1 MRLLTKARLGDSPV
15 IRLIRRLGAYALA
28 VLVILAC
35 WHVVVIV
42 IGSPALPTPAATIP
56 VLVRY
61 LPELLP
67 AFWVSLYR
75 VVAAI
80 VIASVLAVPAGLA
93 IGRIARLDA
102 LLAPV
107 LYILYPIPKIVLLPV
122 LLVLLGLGDAAKI
135 ALIAVTVF
143 FQVLVSVRDA
153 AQQVPRDALL
163 SAYSLGASPW
173 VVCRHVVVPA
183 VLPELFTALRVG
195 SGTAVAIL
203 FLAEAIAGSTGL
215 GYFIVNAWAMIDYP
229 AMFAGIIAMAVLGV
243 GLYELFHLAEW
254 LLTPWRRAE

>member
-1 MRLLTKARLGDSPV
+1 MMRLL
-15 IRLIRRLGAYALA
+15 RRSGAYLLA
-28 VLVILAC
+28 IAVILLCWHLAALVIA
-35 WHVVVIV
+35 
-42 IGSPALPTPAATIP
+42 SPALPTPGATIP

-61 LPELLP
+61 LSELLP

-80 VIASVLAVPAGLA
+80 VIASLLAVPAGLA
-93 IGRIARLDA
+93 IGRISRLDA
-102 LLAPV
+102 LLAPI

-153 AQQVPRDALL
+153 AQQVPRDALAA
-163 SAYSLGASPW
+163 AYSLGASPW
-173 VVCRHVVVPA
+173 VVCCHVVVPA

-215 GYFIVNAWAMIDYP
+215 GYFIVNAWSMIDYP
-229 AMFAGIIAMAVLGV
+229 AMFAGIVAMAVLGV
-243 GLYELFHLAEW
+243 GLYELFHFVEW
-254 LLTPWRRAE
+254 LLTPWCRCD

>member
-1 MRLLTKARLGDSPV
+1 MT
-15 IRLIRRLGAYALA
+15 RLIRRVGAYVLA
-28 VLVILAC
+28 VAVILAC
-35 WHVVVIV
+35 WHLAALA
-42 IGSPALPTPAATIP
+42 IGSPALPTPVATIP

-75 VVAAI
+75 VVVAI
-80 VIASVLAVPAGLA
+80 VIASLLAVPAGLA
-93 IGRIARLDA
+93 IGRITRLDA
-102 LLAPV
+102 LLAPA

-153 AQQVPRDALL
+153 ARQVPIDALAA
-163 SAYSLGASPW
+163 AYSLGASPW
-173 VVCRHVVVPA
+173 VVCCHVVVPA

-243 GLYELFHLAEW
+243 GLYELFHLIEW
-254 LLTPWRRAE
+254 ILTPWRRCE

>member
-1 MRLLTKARLGDSPV
+1 MNRLV
-15 IRLIRRLGAYALA
+15 RRAGAYLLA
-28 VLVILAC
+28 VAAILMC
-35 WHVVVIV
+35 WHAVALT
-42 IGSPALPTPAATIP
+42 IGSPALPAPAATIP

-80 VIASVLAVPAGLA
+80 AIASALAVPAGLA
-93 IGRIARLDA
+93 IGRIRRLDA
-102 LLAPV
+102 LLSPA
-107 LYILYPIPKIVLLPV
+107 LYLLYPIPKIVLLPV

-153 AQQVPRDALL
+153 AQQVPRAALYA
-163 SAYSLGASPW
+163 AYSLGASPW
-173 VVCRHVVVPA
+173 VVCLHVVVPS
-183 VLPELFTALRVG
+183 VLPELFTSLRVG

-215 GYFIVNAWAMIDYP
+215 GYFIVNAWSMIDYP
-229 AMFAGIIAMAVLGV
+229 AMYAGIIAMAVLGV

-254 LLTPWRRAE
+254 LLTPWRRCA